1 MTEYTRVTIQGEGR
15 KADLVLPDDEPIAA
29 VLPDVLSLLD
39 ETTERSARPVVLMTT
54 VGEQLSP
61 SLTLAEQAVEHGTI
75 LRLVR
80 VDEAPPPPEVADVT
94 DLMGEAVASRG
105 DAWRPMWGTLAA
117 AVVAG
122 AAAVLGSVA
131 GVVDGL
137 TELQL
142 GAGVVLVAV
151 VAVVLA
157 RRGRTAPAVVLTASA
172 VGALWTLTSFLLVR
186 IDLEQSGA
194 TLLVWFGLACVLL
207 AALGTLGFRE
217 RSLGLGGA
225 VGAVLVAGWVVMPM
239 VGVQMMHATAW
250 IAIAGIA
257 LLGVLPG
264 LAMAASGLTGLDDRV
279 VEGQRVAR
287 PAVERA
293 VDATHRSLTAA
304 TIAAVVPVTAAAWL
318 LARSGEVPGEALA
331 GAVGVI
337 LLMRTQVLPL
347 APQRLALIA
356 GSATAF
362 MALAVSRLMTPQAVA
377 LVAAALVVTLAAITG
392 ARLSENTRARL
403 RRFAGIVEMIAVI
416 ALLPLVLWSIGVF
429 DDLIL
434 TFTDKP

>member
-1 MTEYTRVTIQGEGR
+1 MTDYTRVTIQGEGR

-61 SLTLAEQAVEHGTI
+61 SLTLAEQDVEHGAI

-94 DLMGEAVASRG
+94 DLMGEAATTRP
-105 DAWRPMWGTLAA
+105 DAWRPLWGTVAAA
-117 AVVAG
+117 AVAGVAG
-122 AAAVLGSVA
+122 LVGSAA
-131 GVVDGL
+131 GVADSL

-142 GAGVVLVAV
+142 GGGLLVLAAVAI
-151 VAVVLA
+151 VLA
-157 RRGRTAPAVVLTASA
+157 RRGRTAPAVVLTAA
-172 VGALWTLTSFLLVR
+172 VVGGLWTMTGFLLPR
-186 IDLEQSGA
+186 AEMESAGA
-194 TLLVWFGLACVLL
+194 TLLLWFGLVSVLM
-207 AALGTLGFRE
+207 ALVGMFGFRE
-217 RSLGLGGA
+217 RSLALGGA
-225 VGAVLVAGWVVMPM
+225 VGALLVIAWVVMPWL
-239 VGVQMMHATAW
+239 GVQPLHAAAW
-250 IAIAGIA
+250 VAIAGVA

-264 LAMAASGLTGLDDRV
+264 IAMAASGLTGLDDRV

-304 TIAAVVPVTAAAWL
+304 TVAAVVPVTAAGWL
-318 LARSGEVPGEALA
+318 LAGSGQVPAEALA
-331 GAVGVI
+331 AAIGLI

-356 GSATAF
+356 GGTTVL
-362 MALAVSRLMTPQAVA
+362 MALGASRLMSPLA
-377 LVAAALVVTLAAITG
+377 LALAAAGLVLALAIVAG
-392 ARLSENTRARL
+392 TRFAESTKARL
-403 RRFAGIVEMIAVI
+403 RRFAGILEMVAVVS
-416 ALLPLVLWSIGVF
+416 LLPLVLWLIGLF
-429 DDLIL
+429 GDLIL
-434 TFTDKP
+434 VFTGKP

>member
-61 SLTLAEQAVEHGTI
+61 SLTLAEQDVEHGTI

-94 DLMGEAVASRG
+94 DLMGEAVATRS
-105 DAWRPMWGTLAA
+105 DAWRPMWGTFAA
-117 AVVAG
+117 AVI
-122 AAAVLGSVA
+122 AAAAAALGSAA
-131 GVVDGL
+131 GVLDGL
-137 TELQL
+137 TEVQL
-142 GAGVVLVAV
+142 GGGVLVLAAI
-151 VAVVLA
+151 AVVLA
-157 RRGRTAPAVVLTASA
+157 RRGRTAPAVVLTAAA

-186 IDLEQSGA
+186 AELTHAGA
-194 TLLVWFGLACVLL
+194 TLLLWFGLTSVLL
-207 AALGTLGFRE
+207 ALVGTIGFRE

-225 VGAVLVAGWVVMPM
+225 VGAVLVAGWVVMPFL
-239 VGVQMMHATAW
+239 GVQTLHAAAW
-250 IAIAGIA
+250 VAIAGVA

-293 VDATHRSLTAA
+293 VGATHRSLTAA
-304 TIAAVVPVTAAAWL
+304 TLAAVVPVTAAAWL
-318 LARSGEVPGEALA
+318 LARSGETPAEALA
-331 GAVGVI
+331 AAVGVI

-356 GSATAF
+356 GGTTA
-362 MALAVSRLMTPQAVA
+362 LITVTVSRVLTPQTVA
-377 LVAAALVVTLAAITG
+377 LVAAVVVIGLAVLVG
-392 ARLSENTRARL
+392 ARFSENTRARL
-403 RRFAGIVEMIAVI
+403 RRFAGIVEMMAVV
-416 ALLPLVLWSIGVF
+416 ALLPLALWLIGVF
-429 DDLIL
+429 GDLAIV
-434 TFTDKP
+434 FTRQS